1 MYTIRVKTMSGP
13 TYEIPI
19 EGTKTVLDFKNEIL
33 AKMNSSD
40 SPPSTT
46 TTIDNMRLIYQGRM
60 LANNKKIEDV
70 RPDLNG
76 NSVHLVNRA
85 PPAVNLSEN
94 SNSHSA
100 TQTQA
105 SNDRR
110 NNND

>member
-33 AKMNSSD
+33 AKINSSD
-40 SPPSTT
+40 SPSTT